1 LKRAI
6 YQTFF
11 FIHTLSL
18 DIALGAMGLGIALL
32 KIFTHTANASNS
44 LNPSQ
49 QTSLWLPNLY
59 PNLMNQINSVT
70 AIILLL
76 FIGTL
81 VVYWT
86 DHIQD
91 SKNVQMVVSGERHA
105 LFFRHRSWFELGLG
119 VLILLASWVS
129 LTFLS
134 WIQLGFGILLLGLH
148 IGYLMFHRKFSRKL
162 ILEKELW
169 VGLLYTLSI
178 LFVPLAV
185 CMPLGI
191 WQWFELLLLGL
202 LVFLVCIQNLFS
214 IARME
219 READEAMGIRN
230 GVIVFG
236 ELRMKGLQKLML
248 LLQLVGSL
256 LLLLAAF
263 VTNIEATASHGRVLD
278 TGEMVNTSQVANIAE
293 MKNHTQ
299 GLNPG
304 DATWIMFKILS
315 IFMIVGLVNYLLP
328 WLFGSD
334 RKNSWYRI
342 VGDGVFLL
350 FFLV

>member
-11 FIHTLSL
+11 LIHTLSL

-49 QTSLWLPNLY
+49 QTSFWLPIQHLNSI
-59 PNLMNQINSVT
+59 NQINPIT

-105 LFFRHRSWFELGLG
+105 LFFRHRRWFELGLG

-129 LTFLS
+129 LSFLT

-148 IGYLMFHRKFSRKL
+148 IGYLMFHRRFSRRL

-169 VGLLYTLSI
+169 VGLLYTMSI

-185 CMPLGI
+185 CMPLGM
-191 WQWFELLLLGL
+191 WQWFELILLGL
-202 LVFLVCIQNLFS
+202 LVFLVCMQNLFS

-230 GVIVFG
+230 GVVVFG
-236 ELRMKGLQKLML
+236 ELRMKDLQKLML
-248 LLQLVGSL
+248 LLQVVSSL
-256 LLLLAAF
+256 LLLLGSFIANLEDAA
-263 VTNIEATASHGRVLD
+263 S
-278 TGEMVNTSQVANIAE
+278 TGEIVGTSEIASTSNTATISGMASQALSPN
-293 MKNHTQ
+293 T
-299 GLNPG
+299 G
-304 DATWIMFKILS
+304 DATWLMFKILS